1 MKKIFLIVACVLC
14 VIGLVSFIK
23 KPVGG
28 AAIYPPV
35 RNIMY
40 IQPLGDVDIRL
51 IRVVDSTIQVFYHY
65 NCVIL
70 QKVSPTEDILTPSRT
85 KYDVNKVIT
94 KFSSQYHILLLTEKN
109 ISYKFNDQYPEW
121 GCWGMAQMRGKTAVG
136 STYMIKDKNNW
147 RKTANRLIK
156 VVLHEVGH
164 NMGLQHCNRDKRCFM
179 NDGSDGLRELDAEDI
194 WLCNNCRA
202 QLKN

>member
-70 QKVSPTEDILTPSRT
+70 QKVSPTEDTVIGLVAPDNFIEILS
-85 KYDVNKVIT
+85 VVI
-94 KFSSQYHILLLTEKN
+94 
-109 ISYKFNDQYPEW
+109 D
-121 GCWGMAQMRGKTAVG
+121 
-136 STYMIKDKNNW
+136 
-147 RKTANRLIK
+147 
-156 VVLHEVGH
+156 
-164 NMGLQHCNRDKRCFM
+164 
-179 NDGSDGLRELDAEDI
+179 
-194 WLCNNCRA
+194 
-202 QLKN
+202 